1 MTTNNGLS
9 DMGNLFRSMFQENVY
24 NLGVKESPTS
34 EAEKVFFGLDLDFD
48 YVTITCRRTGKIKF
62 RKED

>member
-1 MTTNNGLS
+1 MSGKYSTNSLS
-9 DMGNLFRSMFQENVY
+9 SLFKQAYQDKVY
-24 NLGVKESPTS
+24 NLGVKEAPTS

-48 YVTITCRRTGKIKF
+48 YVTITCRRTGKVKF